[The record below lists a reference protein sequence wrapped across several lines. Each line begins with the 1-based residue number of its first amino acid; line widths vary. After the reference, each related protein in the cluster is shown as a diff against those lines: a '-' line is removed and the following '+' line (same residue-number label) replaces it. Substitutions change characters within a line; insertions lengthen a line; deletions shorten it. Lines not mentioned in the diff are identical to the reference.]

1 MEKKLI
7 DIIEYLSRLA
17 DKKIELLISHL
28 KRLLIVTHQSLG
40 NRIYINVVLSILW
53 FLIVCVCAVNW
64 RDIDALFDTKNWL
77 DGSIWQ
83 NIIII
88 IILKYLLFYPILLL
102 NIRVLIPKL
111 WQTKRYILYFLCIP
125 LLGAYLT
132 AIKLSLNWLIPK
144 KEPDFYDNLNLAYI
158 IETYV
163 IEIFSAFFIII
174 ISSIIKY
181 IYENFIISARTLVL
195 QRRNT
200 NLKLQLAELRVAQL
214 KPHFLLNSLNNIDT
228 LLLKKSDKAGL
239 ALQSLSDALK
249 YVLYESDKQF
259 LPLSSEIEHLE
270 NMIFLES
277 LRFSKPPKITFK
289 LLGEMQEIMMPSL
302 LLTPLLENCFKW
314 MNTKNPWISIHI
326 AISKKEISI
335 VIGNSRNNFKKNNH
349 DKQKKGGLG
358 LVRLQE
364 RLKMLYPKQQKD
376 LLIINENS
384 ADAFFVHLK
393 IPLL

>member
-132 AIKLSLNWLIPK
+132 AIKLSLNWLIP
-144 KEPDFYDNLNLAYI
+144 
-158 IETYV
+158 
-163 IEIFSAFFIII
+163 
-174 ISSIIKY
+174 
-181 IYENFIISARTLVL
+181 
-195 QRRNT
+195 
-200 NLKLQLAELRVAQL
+200 
-214 KPHFLLNSLNNIDT
+214 
-228 LLLKKSDKAGL
+228 
-239 ALQSLSDALK
+239 
-249 YVLYESDKQF
+249 
-259 LPLSSEIEHLE
+259 
-270 NMIFLES
+270 
-277 LRFSKPPKITFK
+277 
-289 LLGEMQEIMMPSL
+289 
-302 LLTPLLENCFKW
+302 
-314 MNTKNPWISIHI
+314 
-326 AISKKEISI
+326 
-335 VIGNSRNNFKKNNH
+335 
-349 DKQKKGGLG
+349 
-358 LVRLQE
+358 
-364 RLKMLYPKQQKD
+364 
-376 LLIINENS
+376 
-384 ADAFFVHLK
+384 
-393 IPLL
+393 